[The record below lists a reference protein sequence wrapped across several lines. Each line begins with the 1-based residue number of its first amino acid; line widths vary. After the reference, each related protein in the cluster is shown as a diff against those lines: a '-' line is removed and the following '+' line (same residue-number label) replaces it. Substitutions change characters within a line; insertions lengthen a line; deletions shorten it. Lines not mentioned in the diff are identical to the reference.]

1 MPLESG
7 YRVLARAAQ
16 KSLNSRCRPLA
27 LALALPLLL
36 CACASTPVERKGPLQ
51 QTIVKRTYST
61 GLQDL
66 RSAILAKFGRV
77 PNSLPFPFR
86 EMHAIE
92 LKPPQYGPGWLE
104 GWADGGGFLQ
114 TYKRIPA
121 AEKLQ
126 DLYINEWTGD
136 IYWPSEYFTL
146 AGPAKFHCG
155 FIVHLAEQA
164 QNAAEVQVYE
174 HVPTVWA
181 GEHWEVSRH
190 GIGFGKYHDI
200 RFVEPTVKDRID
212 LLDLL
217 GALASR

>member
-1 MPLESG
+1 MWSHQTRDHSILKNNEAPSPG
-7 YRVLARAAQ
+7 RQ
-16 KSLNSRCRPLA
+16 K
-27 LALALPLLL
+27 LLL
-36 CACASTPVERKGPLQ
+36 RTERSAAT
-51 QTIVKRTYST
+51 TIVKRTYST
-61 GLQDL
+61 GLQNL

-126 DLYINEWTGD
+126 DLYINDWTGD

-164 QNAAEVQVYE
+164 QNRSMRFFTRRGL
-174 HVPTVWA
+174 PRLT
-181 GEHWEVSRH
+181 GD
-190 GIGFGKYHDI
+190 FGGLR
-200 RFVEPTVKDRID
+200 RFG
-212 LLDLL
+212 LFL
-217 GALASR
+217 ALAPAGDSPKAGLRFAIMS